1 MRSLRTALPAL
12 AVTASL
18 AFAPVTTA
26 EEEAG
31 PTLDLTAATD
41 GATVTGTLDFGGAA
55 TVSTDAAGDAEVPMA
70 GLDVGDVRM
79 EQVGRDLLVS
89 LDVLDAT
96 EGEVA
101 PTALYKVDITS
112 NLSLMAYRGPDT
124 WNYQVA
130 DFSDG
135 YASSPAD
142 GAFDG
147 STITW
152 TVPATTFG
160 SAGSGLIANHVS
172 SQGLSPAGGLAS
184 LQLSG
189 FVTTDAGS
197 PIAQFL
203 VGGRVD
209 FTVTDADGTQVAAGI
224 AFADADGAWTHN
236 LPELAPGTYT
246 VTADAVYAT
255 LELSVETELVIE

>member
-1 MRSLRTALPAL
+1 MRRLRTILPVL

-18 AFAPVTTA
+18 AFAPATPA

-31 PTLDLTAATD
+31 PMLDLTATTD
-41 GATVTGTLDFGGAA
+41 GASVSGTLVFGGAA
-55 TVSTDAAGDAEVPMA
+55 TVSTDAAGDPSVPMV

-79 EQVGRDLLVS
+79 EQVGRDLVVS

-96 EGEVA
+96 QGEVT
-101 PTALYKVDITS
+101 PTALYKIDITS
-112 NLSLMAYRGPDT
+112 TLSLMAYRGPDA
-124 WNYQVA
+124 WDFQVA

-135 YASSPAD
+135 YTSSDAE
-142 GAFDG
+142 GTFDG
-147 STITW
+147 STVTW

-160 SAGSGLIANHVS
+160 SAGSQLVATQLS
-172 SQGLSPAGGLAS
+172 SQGLSPAGLFS

-189 FVTTDAGS
+189 IVDTDAGE
-197 PIAQFL
+197 PIAMFS

-209 FTVTDADGTQVAAGI
+209 VTVTDAEGTQVANGI
-224 AFADADGAWTHN
+224 AFADTAGEWSLD

-246 VTADAVYAT
+246 VTTEAVYAT
-255 LELSVETELVIE
+255 LEQAVETELVIE